1 MKFLSVLH
9 AAPMQNLKV
18 RIAINAEYI
27 KHAAIVVILFIICKR
42 VCVLIL
48 YPNLQVLFS
57 LRLLIIILLPILLL
71 KFNTF

>member
-27 KHAAIVVILFIICKR
+27 N
-42 VCVLIL
+42 
-48 YPNLQVLFS
+48 PNLHVLFS
-57 LRLLIIILLPILLL
+57 LRLLIINLLPILLL